1 MPEFDGIP
9 VAQTQQAPHNG
20 GHAILQGR
28 TMHKF
33 LLSCGV
39 VAALLTTLPAQA
51 VTLYGVDEVNNLVS
65 FDSANP
71 GATLTSVPI
80 AGIAG
85 SSVLSIDVRV
95 RDGLL
100 YALTDDNRLF
110 TVDPVS
116 GASSLVAALALTGTN
131 FAMDFNPTNANLR
144 IVSNDN
150 TNYVYSFTSMTLI
163 PGINVAY
170 GAGGPAGDPDIVAA
184 GYLNNDNDT
193 GTGTVLYVLDSRNDV
208 LATQNAA
215 TGVLQQVGA
224 LGVNIGAR
232 TSFDITGVGNE
243 AFVQSGSTLYTINLV
258 TGAMTVVGN
267 TDRPLFGLTAA
278 PPVPEPAT
286 WASLL
291 LGLAAV
297 GAATRLRKRKPL

>member
-1 MPEFDGIP
+1 M
-9 VAQTQQAPHNG
+9 Q
-20 GHAILQGR
+20 
-28 TMHKF
+28 KF

-39 VAALLTTLPAQA
+39 AAALLSTVPAQA
-51 VTLYGVDEVNNLVS
+51 VTLYGVDEVNNLVR

-71 GATLTSVPI
+71 GVTLASVPI
-80 AGIAG
+80 MGIAG
-85 SSVLSIDVRV
+85 SSVLSIDLRV
-95 RDGLL
+95 ADGLF

-110 TVDPVS
+110 TVNPVS
-116 GASSLVAALALTGTN
+116 GASSLVATLALTGTN

-150 TNYVYSFTSMTLI
+150 TNYVYNFTTMALV

-184 GYLNNDNDT
+184 GYLNNDNDA

-208 LATQNAA
+208 LATQNPA
-215 TGVLQQVGA
+215 TGVLMQIGP

-232 TSFDITGVGNE
+232 TSFDITGTGNQ
-243 AFVQSGSTLYTINLV
+243 AFVQSGATLYTVNLT
-258 TGAMTVVGN
+258 TGAMTVAGN

-278 PPVPEPAT
+278 APVPEPST

-291 LGLAAV
+291 LGLVAV
-297 GAATRLRKRKPL
+297 GAAARSQRRQAK

>member
-1 MPEFDGIP
+1 M
-9 VAQTQQAPHNG
+9 Q
-20 GHAILQGR
+20 
-28 TMHKF
+28 KF

-39 VAALLTTLPAQA
+39 AAALLSTVPAQA
-51 VTLYGVDEVNNLVS
+51 VTLYGVDEVNNLVR

-71 GATLTSVPI
+71 GVTLASVPI
-80 AGIAG
+80 MGIAG

-95 RDGLL
+95 ADGLL

-110 TVDPVS
+110 TVNPVS
-116 GASSLVAALALTGTN
+116 GASSLVATLALTGSN

-150 TNYVYSFTSMTLI
+150 TNYVYNFTTMALV

-184 GYLNNDNDT
+184 GYLNNDNDA

-208 LATQNAA
+208 LATQNPA
-215 TGVLQQVGA
+215 TGVLMQIGP

-232 TSFDITGVGNE
+232 TSFDITGTGNQ
-243 AFVQSGSTLYTINLV
+243 AFVQSGATLYTVNLT
-258 TGAMTVVGN
+258 TGAMTVAGN

-278 PPVPEPAT
+278 APVPEPST

-291 LGLAAV
+291 LGLVAV
-297 GAATRLRKRKPL
+297 GAAARSQRRQA

>member
-1 MPEFDGIP
+1 
-9 VAQTQQAPHNG
+9 
-20 GHAILQGR
+20 
-28 TMHKF
+28 MHKF

-39 VAALLTTLPAQA
+39 AAAVLTTLPAQA
-51 VTLYGVDEVNNLVS
+51 VTLYGVDEVNNLIS

-71 GATLTSVPI
+71 GATLASVPI
-80 AGIAG
+80 SGIAG

-150 TNYVYSFTSMTLI
+150 TNYVYNFTTMALV
-163 PGINVAY
+163 PGLNVAY

-184 GYLNNDNDT
+184 GYANNDNDV

-215 TGVLQQVGA
+215 TGVLTQIGA

-232 TSFDITGVGNE
+232 TSFDITGTGNQ
-243 AFVQSGSTLYTINLV
+243 AFVQSGATLYTVNLT
-258 TGAMTVVGN
+258 TGALTVVGN

-278 PPVPEPAT
+278 APVPEPST

-291 LGLAAV
+291 LGLVAV
-297 GAATRLRKRKPL
+297 GAATRSRRRQA

>member
-1 MPEFDGIP
+1 M
-9 VAQTQQAPHNG
+9 Q
-20 GHAILQGR
+20 
-28 TMHKF
+28 KF

-39 VAALLTTLPAQA
+39 AAALLSTVPAQA
-51 VTLYGVDEVNNLVS
+51 VTLYGVDEVNNLVR

-71 GATLTSVPI
+71 GVTLASVPI
-80 AGIAG
+80 MGIAG
-85 SSVLSIDVRV
+85 SSVLSIDLRV
-95 RDGLL
+95 ADGLF

-110 TVDPVS
+110 TVNPVS
-116 GASSLVAALALTGTN
+116 GASSLVATLALTGTN

-150 TNYVYSFTSMTLI
+150 TNYVYNFTTMALV

-184 GYLNNDNDT
+184 GYLNNDNDA

-208 LATQNAA
+208 LATQNPA
-215 TGVLQQVGA
+215 TGVLMQIGP

-232 TSFDITGVGNE
+232 TSFDITGTGNQ
-243 AFVQSGSTLYTINLV
+243 AFVQSGATLYTVNLT

-278 PPVPEPAT
+278 APVPEPST

-291 LGLAAV
+291 LGLVAV
-297 GAATRLRKRKPL
+297 GAAARSQRRQAK